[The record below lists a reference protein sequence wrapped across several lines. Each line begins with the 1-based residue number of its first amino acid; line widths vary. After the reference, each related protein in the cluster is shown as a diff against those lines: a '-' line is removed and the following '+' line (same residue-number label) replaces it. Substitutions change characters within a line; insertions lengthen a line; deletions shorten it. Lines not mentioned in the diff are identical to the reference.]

1 MNSWAILK
9 NIKTLGRISIG
20 GYCIMDIE
28 VLKECCQQRKILWS
42 THAAARIQQ
51 RGIFR
56 ADVINCIKNF

>member
-1 MNSWAILK
+1 MISWAILK

-51 RGIFR
+51 RGILR
-56 ADVINCIKNF
+56 TDVINCVKNF